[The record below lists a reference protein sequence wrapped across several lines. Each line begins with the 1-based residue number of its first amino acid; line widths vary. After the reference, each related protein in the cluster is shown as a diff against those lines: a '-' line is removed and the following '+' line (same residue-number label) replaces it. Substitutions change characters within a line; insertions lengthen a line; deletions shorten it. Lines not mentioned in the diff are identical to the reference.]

1 MKIAFLGLG
10 KMGLPIATRLRNSG
24 ADVTVWNRTAKPLD
38 DLAGLQ
44 IVSAATDAVAGC
56 EVVFTMLNDDEAVS
70 TVMLGADGAASFM
83 SPGAI
88 HVSMSTIS
96 VALSARLTAEHAER
110 GQIFV
115 AAPVFGRPN
124 VAAQGKLW
132 IAIAGDPAAIERIR
146 PLLDAIS
153 RGITVVGL
161 QPQQAHALKLGGNFM
176 ITSMIQSLSEGFV
189 FAHAQGIDPAV
200 FLETVNA
207 ALFQSPFYAA
217 YGKVMLD
224 PPEQPGATIA
234 LGIKDTRLLR
244 EAASAANTLLPLA
257 DHLARQLQLASD
269 AGLTREDWA
278 VGQYRLAQSL
288 SQSLIPLKP

>member
-10 KMGLPIATRLRNSG
+10 KMGLPIAKRLREAG
-24 ADVTVWNRTAKPLD
+24 ADVTVWNRTAKSLD

-44 IVSAATDAVAGC
+44 AASSAKDAVAAC
-56 EVVFTMLNDDEAVS
+56 EVVFSMLNDDEAVS
-70 TVMLGADGAASFM
+70 GVVLGADGIAALLP
-83 SPGAI
+83 PGAI
-88 HVSMSTIS
+88 HVSLSTIS
-96 VALSARLTAEHAER
+96 VALSERLTNEHRGR

-132 IAIAGDPAAIERIR
+132 IAIAGDSVAIERIR
-146 PLLDAIS
+146 PLLEAIS
-153 RGITVVGL
+153 RGITVVGS
-161 QPQQAHALKLGGNFM
+161 QPKQAHALKLGGNFM
-176 ITSMIQSLSEGFV
+176 ITSMIQALSEGFV
-189 FAHAQGIDPAV
+189 FAGAQGLDPAV

-217 YGKVMLD
+217 YGKVMLE
-224 PPEQPGATIA
+224 PPDHPGATIA
-234 LGIKDTRLLR
+234 LGMKDTRLLR
-244 EAASAANTLLPLA
+244 EAASAVNTRLPLA

-288 SQSLIPLKP
+288 AHTANPTKL